1 LTDPIPNYFKWISS
15 HLALLAVVAGI
26 TYGSVYFVDS
36 LLSKQADAE
45 AAKWQTVLTKQQQ
58 FSQDLLTKATEQ
70 ATQLTAVNTSL
81 LASNQKLAA
90 SITFRNTQTQ
100 AQIQKDSS
108 LTAQEISVHLADIT
122 KGNVSTQAD
131 NVILD
136 LPTARTVTERLDL
149 LPSVQADLTDTQKQ
163 LAQERD
169 VAANLQTVIDAKEE
183 VIVQDS
189 ITLADTVKAD
199 AAELKKVKADSR
211 KSKFK
216 VFGAGFILGFLVREF
231 IKFPTL

>member
-1 LTDPIPNYFKWISS
+1 LIFSQETSWVKS
-15 HLALLAVVAGI
+15 HLILLGVVVIIVFA
-26 TYGSVYFVDS
+26 SVYGFDAI
-36 LLSKQADAE
+36 LARHADTE
-45 AAKWQTVLTKQQQ
+45 AQRWQGILAKQQQ

-90 SITFRNTQTQ
+90 SITLRNTQTQ

-108 LTAQEISVHLADIT
+108 LTAVELSVRIADIT
-122 KGNVSTQAD
+122 KGNVTTQAD

-136 LPTARTVTERLDL
+136 LPTARVVTEKLDL

-163 LAQERD
+163 LAQEKD

-211 KSKFK
+211 KSKVK
-216 VFGAGFILGFLVREF
+216 IFGIGFALGFLVREF